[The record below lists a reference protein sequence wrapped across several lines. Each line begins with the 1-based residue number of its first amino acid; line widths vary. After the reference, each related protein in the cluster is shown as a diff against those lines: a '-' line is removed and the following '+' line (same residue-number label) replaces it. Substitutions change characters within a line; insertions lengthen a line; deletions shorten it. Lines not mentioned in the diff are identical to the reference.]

1 MLNLWCNAQMN
12 VLEKTLSFQF
22 DHRNEGYERDKM
34 NPKHKNYNFTNSIRL
49 AQFFSKICVLCTVK
63 GHGITKMYIDW

>member
-1 MLNLWCNAQMN
+1 
-12 VLEKTLSFQF
+12 
-22 DHRNEGYERDKM
+22 
-34 NPKHKNYNFTNSIRL
+34 L